1 MAESHEAL
9 ERFEKAHEVGH
20 GSGLAKTAALTV
32 AIIAAF
38 LAISTFLGNEAV
50 KEAIQGQTK
59 VADQNAQAQT
69 FENENLVYQLQNLLF
84 STLTNSSDA
93 SLADAATESLKV
105 FEGNDKQIEKEQKAL
120 EEKLKEVKAE
130 VKKANDQHLYY
141 EIAEVLLQIAIVLAS
156 VSIISDRKFLLWG
169 GGAVA
174 AVGVAIL
181 SVGYLK

>member
-9 ERFEKAHEVGH
+9 ERFEKAHEAGH

-38 LAISTFLGNEAV
+38 LAVSTFLGNESV

-59 VADQNAQAQT
+59 VADQHAQAQT

-93 SLADAATESLKV
+93 SLAKAATTSLKV
-105 FEGNDKQIEKEQKAL
+105 FQGNDKEIATEQKAL
-120 EEKLKEVKAE
+120 KEKLKDAQKD

-141 EIAEVLLQIAIVLAS
+141 EISEVLLQIAIVLAS
-156 VSIISDRKFLLWG
+156 VSIISDRRIMLWG

-174 AVGVAIL
+174 VIGVAVL
-181 SVGYLK
+181 SIGYTK